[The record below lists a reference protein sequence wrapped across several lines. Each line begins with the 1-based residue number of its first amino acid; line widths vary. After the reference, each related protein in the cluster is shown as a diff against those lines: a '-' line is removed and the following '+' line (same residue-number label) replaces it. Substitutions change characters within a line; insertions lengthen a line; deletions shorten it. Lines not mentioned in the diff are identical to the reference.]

1 MKRSAL
7 RLFAVLLLGGCA
19 ESVEETEMANDK
31 SPVANATVTTE
42 TPTAENAAAELFS
55 DPAEAISP
63 VDADMLLASTLDSA
77 KADNKRVI
85 VHLGAPW

>member
-19 ESVEETEMANDK
+19 ESAKETEMADDK
-31 SPVANATVTTE
+31 SPAANATEAAE
-42 TPTAENAAAELFS
+42 TPAVQTAAGGSVPDAAE
-55 DPAEAISP
+55 AASP
-63 VDADMLLASTLDSA
+63 VDAERLLASTLESA
-77 KADNKRVI
+77 KADNKRVM